1 MKLTSVNRFIS
12 LLILATA
19 FSLPQ
24 AQSQPQPIEAKSQPI
39 NASKIE
45 FTDKILA
52 LQDEAKS
59 YILSKIQDGETFELI
74 SKEELQD
81 SDSDAVWDLPQVNI
95 INKYDES
102 CSYAIISIDRKGES
116 LDLKGY
122 GLGEYLGQSYIFS
135 PYELTAN
142 DLCYLADY
150 FN

>member
-1 MKLTSVNRFIS
+1 MK
-12 LLILATA
+12 
-19 FSLPQ
+19 
-24 AQSQPQPIEAKSQPI
+24 
-39 NASKIE
+39 

-59 YILSKIQDGETFELI
+59 YILSKVKDGETFELI
-74 SKEELQD
+74 SKEELKD
-81 SDSDAVWDLPQVNI
+81 DEILWDLPQVSL

-102 CSYAIISIDRKGES
+102 CSYAIIAIDRKGES

-122 GLGEYLGQSYIFS
+122 GLGEHLGQSYIFS
-135 PYELTAN
+135 PYELTTN